1 MEYRRLGR
9 SGLQVSSLVLG
20 TMNFGNPT
28 AREDAIGIVD
38 AAIDG
43 GINLIDCADIYARGD
58 SERILGEA
66 FQRNKKRH
74 DVILT
79 SKVFNRM
86 GPGPN
91 DLGNSRHHILGACE
105 QSLKRLNTD
114 YIDIYF

>member
-66 FQRNKKRH
+66 FQRNKKRRFQNFERRSACR
-74 DVILT
+74 VYCQSR
-79 SKVFNRM
+79 SKR
-86 GPGPN
+86 
-91 DLGNSRHHILGACE
+91 SA
-105 QSLKRLNTD
+105 S
-114 YIDIYF
+114 